1 MDAQQYG
8 AQAGGGDNRQGAFGI
23 VEPEIGVMVGIEI
36 LTTISLH
43 VKSNNDVL
51 RLLWTDHPHHHRLHY
66 FVQSK

>member
-51 RLLWTDHPHHHRLHY
+51 RL
-66 FVQSK
+66 